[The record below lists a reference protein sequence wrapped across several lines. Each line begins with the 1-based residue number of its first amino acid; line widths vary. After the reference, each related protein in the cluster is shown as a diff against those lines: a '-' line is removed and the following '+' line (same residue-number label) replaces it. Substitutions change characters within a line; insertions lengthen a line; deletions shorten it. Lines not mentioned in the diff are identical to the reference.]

1 MNNEH
6 LKSLKNMANR
16 LPLAPGVYI
25 MYSKSGE
32 IIYVGK
38 AKQLKNRVTQYFGAG
53 NEHTRK
59 VKMMVQNVNR
69 FEYIVCDS
77 EFEAFILENSLIKKH
92 QPKYNILLKDDKG
105 YFYIKVTDDKWRK
118 IVAVKQ
124 KETDGKYIGPYNSF
138 SVVRETVDEVLKVF
152 KLPQCNRSFDKPTK
166 PCLNFHL
173 GICSAPCKNKTN
185 LESYNEQIDSAVTFI
200 KKGGYSDSDLQS
212 LTEKMN
218 NAAANLDFEYA
229 AKLRDRIAYI
239 KRIKEK
245 QKVVFQNNFD
255 QDVICSVVSAEIIG
269 FQVLSFK
276 NGRLSDSFFAEFD
289 IEAKKQE
296 MYSQFISQYYENK
309 EQIPTKILLDEDFE
323 DKDILKK
330 WLSEKKGK
338 NIEFVLP
345 QKGELKKLTEL
356 CKTNAAENLSKIL
369 ERNSSELKVL
379 DELANLIGVKN
390 APEYIES
397 YDISNTQGSF
407 NVAGMVVFENGT
419 PKKSAYRKFKIKTFY
434 GQDDFRSM
442 EEVIRRRFAEY
453 QKGENEA
460 FKRLPDLILID
471 GGRGQLS
478 AVLPVL
484 NEFGVDVAV
493 YGMVKNAK
501 HRTKALVGINGEIEI
516 KPTKAVYNLITK
528 IQDETH
534 RFAITY
540 HQTKRSNAMVSS
552 SLLQIEGIGA
562 QKAKNLLKH
571 FKTISAIKNAPKE
584 ELLKVQGIS
593 EKIAENIIEYYKK

>member
-53 NEHTRK
+53 NEHTQK
-59 VKMMVQNVNR
+59 VKMMVQNVDR
-69 FEYIVCDS
+69 FRYIVCDS

-105 YFYIKVTDDKWRK
+105 YFYVKITDDKWRK

-124 KETDGKYIGPYNSF
+124 KGEDGKYIGPYNSF
-138 SVVRETVDEVLKVF
+138 AVVRETVDEALKVF

-173 GICSAPCKNKTN
+173 GICSAPCKNKIN
-185 LESYNEQIDSAVTFI
+185 LESYNEQIDSAVAFI
-200 KKGGYSDSDLQS
+200 KKGGYNQNDLLE
-212 LTEKMN
+212 LTKKMN
-218 NAAANLDFEYA
+218 IAAENLDFEYA

-239 KRIKEK
+239 KRISEK
-245 QKVVFQNNFD
+245 QKVVYQNNLD
-255 QDVICSVVSAEIIG
+255 QDVICSIVSSENIG

-276 NGRLSDSFFAEFD
+276 NGRLSDSYFANFEF
-289 IEAKKQE
+289 EAKKQE
-296 MYSQFISQYYENK
+296 MYSQFVSRYYESKN
-309 EQIPTKILLDEDFE
+309 EIPSKILFDEEFE
-323 DKDILKK
+323 DKEHLKK

-338 NIEFVLP
+338 NVEVLIP

-356 CKTNAAENLSKIL
+356 CKTNAVENLSKIL
-369 ERNSSELKVL
+369 ERSSNELKVL
-379 DELANLIGVKN
+379 DELANLIGLKN
-390 APEYIES
+390 PPEYIES

-407 NVAGMVVFENGT
+407 NVAGMVVFQNGK
-419 PKKSAYRKFKIKTFY
+419 PLKSAYRKFKIKSFL
-434 GQDDFRSM
+434 GQDDFKSM
-442 EEVIRRRFAEY
+442 EEVIRRRLSEY
-453 QKGENEA
+453 KKGEDSD
-460 FKRLPDLILID
+460 FKKLPDLILID
-471 GGRGQLS
+471 GGKGQLG

-484 NEFGVDVAV
+484 QEFGVNIPV
-493 YGMVKNAK
+493 YGMVKNSK
-501 HRTKALVGINGEIEI
+501 HRTKALIGLNGEIEI
-516 KPTKAVYNLITK
+516 KPTKAVYNLITR

-540 HQTKRSNAMVSS
+540 HQSKRSKAMLGS
-552 SLLQIEGIGA
+552 SLLQINGIGPE
-562 QKAKNLLKH
+562 KAKNLIKH
-571 FKTISAIKNAPKE
+571 FKTVTAIKNAPKE
-584 ELLKVQGIS
+584 ELLLVQGIS
-593 EKIAENIIEYYKK
+593 ENVAENIIEYFKK